1 MQICF
6 FFDGESPLDPL
17 EALEAPLEGGLP
29 LDGLLDFLPFPPP
42 LLLGLPRDPFLAWM
56 PSLLAS

>member
-6 FFDGESPLDPL
+6 FFDDGESPLDPL
-17 EALEAPLEGGLP
+17 EALEALLEGGLP

-42 LLLGLPRDPFLAWM
+42 LLLDLPRDPFLA
-56 PSLLAS
+56 